1 MLDGGKQRKGDI
13 ASSHN
18 KASGSGAGSATAGL
32 FANAAAPVQYTRP
45 KKHILRYTPSGAISF
60 NRE

>member
-13 ASSHN
+13 ASSH
-18 KASGSGAGSATAGL
+18 KAGGSGAGSATAGL

-45 KKHILRYTPSGAISF
+45 KKHILRYTPSGAICF